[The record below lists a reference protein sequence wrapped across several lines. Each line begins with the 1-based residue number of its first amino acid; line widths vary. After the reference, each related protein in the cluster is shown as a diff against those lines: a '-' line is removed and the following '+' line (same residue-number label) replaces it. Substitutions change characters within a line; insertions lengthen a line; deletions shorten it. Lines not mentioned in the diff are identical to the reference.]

1 MIHTVSAIRRALAGA
16 AVLVAAALAVPGPA
30 AAQSDNAPSEKFG
43 DWALSCRAAEKEQ
56 PERCALVQNIVFKQ
70 SSKRVLNI
78 QITRPAPDRPYIAA
92 VTAPLGILL
101 QAGLVL
107 MVDDKELVRF
117 PLMICN
123 VNGCMGQFP
132 VSDEVR
138 NSMAGGKS
146 GKVIIRQPN
155 GRAVG
160 IEFSLNGYK
169 GGMDALVAK
178 N

>member
-1 MIHTVSAIRRALAGA
+1 MNLSLSALRRMLSGAGL
-16 AVLVAAALAVPGPA
+16 VLAAAAFVAGPA
-30 AAQSDNAPSEKFG
+30 AAQTEPAPSEKFG
-43 DWALSCRAAEKEQ
+43 DWALGCRAAKDQ
-56 PERCALVQNIVFKQ
+56 AERCVLTQNIVFKQ

-78 QITRPAPDRPYIAA
+78 QITQPAPDRAYIAA

-107 MVDDKELVRF
+107 MIDDKELVRF
-117 PLMICN
+117 PLQICN

-132 VSDEVR
+132 VSDDVR
-138 NSMAGGKS
+138 GAMADGKS
-146 GKVIIRQPN
+146 GKVIIRQPD

-169 GGMDALVAK
+169 AGMDALVAK
-178 N
+178 K

>member
-1 MIHTVSAIRRALAGA
+1 MMLSLFAIRRTLAGA
-16 AVLVAAALAVPGPA
+16 ACLAAAALCLPGPA
-30 AAQSDNAPSEKFG
+30 AAQSDNVPSEKFG
-43 DWALSCRAAEKEQ
+43 DWALSCRAADKDQ

-78 QITRPAPDRPYIAA
+78 QVTRPAPDKPYIAA

-132 VSDEVR
+132 VSDDVR
-138 NSMAGGKS
+138 GSMAAGKS